1 MVAEPVLDGR
11 RVESLVRELRRY
23 APHYTPDLNLADE
36 QSVAPALMRI
46 FAHLAETVLVRLG
59 RTPHK
64 HFVAFLDRLGI
75 SLLPARPARAGV
87 TFRLASGL
95 NEIVRVPVGTRVAAA
110 GKDDEIPFET
120 TSELMA
126 IPGALTAAYGVDPF
140 KDVIYPPPP
149 GFLAQQIR
157 TPTELVYDL
166 QAFVAAGTKR
176 LQLDHVTEL
185 TPGSFIRIG
194 GTEKAVVET
203 VADGNIITLEDP
215 IGRDID
221 ADTTITP
228 IRDFEVFDG
237 IDLQEHV
244 LYLSHADLFTVK
256 EEAEITLDMELVE
269 DAAGRL
275 TPFNVAWQFW
285 TIVEEDSPDAKE
297 DWHDLEVLSD
307 GTAGFSSSGRVVLL
321 KPDELEIKETLVGV
335 FTSRW
340 IRAELRD
347 KLPADGRA
355 LPEIDT
361 IDIAVKSR
369 PPDGIPADQ
378 GFHNATPLDLQ
389 VEPGVGFFPFG
400 SEPRQFD
407 QFYIASKEAFS
418 KRNADV
424 KLKFE
429 LDLQTLA
436 APSLAV
442 TTTDNLE
449 LRAYSIGLRRR
460 IYELNVDTGDW
471 QIFGDPAAIGIPERP
486 QGSGFLPVE
495 DSVPSVLIE
504 DQDIYVFVNTEDS
517 LAAENSP
524 NRIWCHVRQVKVAPK
539 WTDLGAPGPT
549 PPQIQFSPAAVRLTT
564 GPFAR
569 VFVVAGVASSTHER
583 LRARARPRGTGL
595 TMRHHRA

>member
-1 MVAEPVLDGR
+1 MIPEPVLDGR

-23 APHYTPDLNLADE
+23 APHYTPDLNLTDE

-75 SLLPARPARAGV
+75 GLLPARPARAGV

-95 NEIVRVPVGTRVAAA
+95 NEIVRVPVGTRVTAA

-126 IPGALTAAYGVDPF
+126 IPGVLSAAYGVDPF
-140 KDVIYPPPP
+140 KDVIYAPPP
-149 GFLAQQIR
+149 GFLTQEIR
-157 TPTELVYDL
+157 TPTELVYEV
-166 QAFVAAGTKR
+166 QAFVAAGAKR

-185 TPGSFIRIG
+185 TQGSEVTLGSFIRIG
-194 GTEKAVVET
+194 GMEKAVLET
-203 VADGNIITLEDP
+203 VVPEGNIITLEDP
-215 IGRDID
+215 IGRDIA

-244 LYLSHADLFTVK
+244 LYLGHADLFTVK
-256 EEAEITLDMELVE
+256 EEAEITLDVELVE
-269 DAAGRL
+269 DAAGGL
-275 TPFNVAWQFW
+275 TPFNVVWQFW
-285 TIVEEDSPDAKE
+285 TMVEEDSPDAKA
-297 DWHDLEVLSD
+297 DWYDLEVRSD
-307 GTAGFSSSGRVVLL
+307 GTAGFSASGRVVLL
-321 KPDELEIKETLVGV
+321 KPDELEIKEVPVNGI
-335 FTSRW
+335 TSRW

-361 IDIAVKSR
+361 IKIAVKSASQ
-369 PPDGIPADQ
+369 DGIPADQ

-389 VEPGVGFFPFG
+389 VEPAVGFFPFG
-400 SEPRQFD
+400 TEPRQFD

-418 KRNADV
+418 KRDAQV

-436 APSLAV
+436 TPAVVGSNAGLLAY
-442 TTTDNLE
+442 
-449 LRAYSIGLRRR
+449 AIGLRRKLF
-460 IYELNVDTGDW
+460 ELSVKTGGAWRSLGSPSDTGSSYV
-471 QIFGDPAAIGIPERP
+471 P
-486 QGSGFLPVE
+486 LE
-495 DSVPSVLIE
+495 DSVPSAIANGLGN
-504 DQDIYVFVNTEDS
+504 QIYVFVTTEDS
-517 LAAENSP
+517 QTAEN
-524 NRIWCHVRQVKVAPK
+524 
-539 WTDLGAPGPT
+539 
-549 PPQIQFSPAAVRLTT
+549 PPLRSGSIPIKAAR
-564 GPFAR
+564 
-569 VFVVAGVASSTHER
+569 
-583 LRARARPRGTGL
+583 RPGTGK
-595 TMRHHRA
+595 TSTVPRAPARCG